1 MGIRKDSLNP
11 PPITNGDYGVFK
23 ILNNGRRINSM
34 GGSGPRGE
42 RGGGGVD
49 LEMEVSHPF

>member
-34 GGSGPRGE
+34 GGYGPGGE
-42 RGGGGVD
+42 RGGID